1 MAESPVPPATKR
13 RQRPEKKVEITDPKA
28 IRALAHAARLEVISE
43 LYSTQVSRTATEL
56 AAQTGLTPSA
66 MSYHLRALQKWGI
79 VVPAATA
86 GDARERRWK
95 AAGTDFTINSGGG
108 VASPEFAVLDLE
120 LDAYRRRVNAY
131 AKTRDE
137 QRRRGEPTDGPSSV
151 VLASNLLYLTPE
163 QRALMDTQCR
173 PLPPLAAG
181 PLARNA
187 GASALMDI
195 SDGLVRDGARM
206 AAASHAVL
214 DLDPGALKELGVPL
228 QPAASLL
235 GKDPMD
241 WVLGGGEDHGLLA
254 AFPAGVQL
262 PPGFTA
268 IGSVGASAP
277 TDSTGVTIAGRPA
290 DTVGW
295 DHFAD

>member
-1 MAESPVPPATKR
+1 MNAETPIAETPAPPAAKR

-43 LYSTQVSRTATEL
+43 LYSTQASRTATEL

-137 QRRRGEPTDGPSSV
+137 RRQRGEPADSSV
-151 VLASNLLYLTPE
+151 VLASNLLYLTPA
-163 QRALMDTQCR
+163 QRAELTQKVFDLLR
-173 PLPPLAAG
+173 DYELEDPDQVPE
-181 PLARNA
+181 
-187 GASALMDI
+187 GAE
-195 SDGLVRDGARM
+195 RM
-206 AAASHAVL
+206 ATMWSMIPDDRGGAAAR
-214 DLDPGALKELGVPL
+214 
-228 QPAASLL
+228 AAES
-235 GKDPMD
+235 
-241 WVLGGGEDHGLLA
+241 
-254 AFPAGVQL
+254 
-262 PPGFTA
+262 
-268 IGSVGASAP
+268 GS
-277 TDSTGVTIAGRPA
+277 
-290 DTVGW
+290 
-295 DHFAD
+295 

>member
-1 MAESPVPPATKR
+1 MAESPVPPSAKR

-131 AKTRDE
+131 AQARDE
-137 QRRRGEPTDGPSSV
+137 RRQRGEPADSSV
-151 VLASNLLYLTPE
+151 VLASNLLYLTPA
-163 QRALMDTQCR
+163 QRTELTERLFDLLRDYELEDPDHVPEGAERMATMWSMIPDDR
-173 PLPPLAAG
+173 GRAPAAG
-181 PLARNA
+181 A
-187 GASALMDI
+187 
-195 SDGLVRDGARM
+195 
-206 AAASHAVL
+206 
-214 DLDPGALKELGVPL
+214 PGA
-228 QPAASLL
+228 
-235 GKDPMD
+235 
-241 WVLGGGEDHGLLA
+241 
-254 AFPAGVQL
+254 
-262 PPGFTA
+262 
-268 IGSVGASAP
+268 GS
-277 TDSTGVTIAGRPA
+277 
-290 DTVGW
+290 
-295 DHFAD
+295 